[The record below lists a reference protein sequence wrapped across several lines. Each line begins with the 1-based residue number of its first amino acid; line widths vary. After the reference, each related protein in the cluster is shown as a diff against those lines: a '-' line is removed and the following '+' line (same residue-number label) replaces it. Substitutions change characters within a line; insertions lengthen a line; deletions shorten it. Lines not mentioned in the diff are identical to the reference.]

1 MPNPPRFELGRGL
14 PTMPNLG
21 GLRILQLA
29 VLLLGILFRM
39 ASATSIPT
47 GNVGY

>member
-1 MPNPPRFELGRGL
+1 
-14 PTMPNLG
+14 MPNLG
-21 GLRILQLA
+21 GFGKRILQLA
-29 VLLLGILFRM
+29 VLLLGILFLM